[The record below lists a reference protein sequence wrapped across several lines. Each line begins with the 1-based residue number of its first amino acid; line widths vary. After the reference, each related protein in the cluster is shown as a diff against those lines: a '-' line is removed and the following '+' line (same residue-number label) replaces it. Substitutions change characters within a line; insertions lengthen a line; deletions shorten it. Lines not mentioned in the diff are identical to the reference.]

1 MSEEDHSSDNLC
13 DTSPSSPAA
22 VELSELDSAKAL
34 AEKNKNDFL
43 YLRAEFDN
51 YRRNMIKERSDLL
64 KYGSERLLVE
74 ILSILDNFER
84 ALEAKSTLASTDNL
98 SNYIK
103 GIEMTYQEL
112 KAVLTR
118 FGVSEVPALGLPFDP
133 LVHEALSSEETDEV
147 KPGHVFR
154 VFKKPY
160 KLHDRIIRPA
170 QVVVAKEST
179 NN

>member
-1 MSEEDHSSDNLC
+1 MSEEDHSSGNLF
-13 DTSPSSPAA
+13 DENASSAA
-22 VELSELDSAKAL
+22 TAELSELDTAKAQ

-64 KYGSERLLVE
+64 KYGSERFLVE

-84 ALEAKSTLASTDNL
+84 ALEAKSALVLTDNL

-133 LVHEALSSEETDEV
+133 LLHEALSSEETDTV

-179 NN
+179 KN

>member
-1 MSEEDHSSDNLC
+1 MSEEDNNSGNGFHDDGSSTNVD
-13 DTSPSSPAA
+13 
-22 VELSELDSAKAL
+22 LSELDAAKSL

-51 YRRNMIKERSDLL
+51 YRRNMIKERSDLV
-64 KYGSERLLVE
+64 KFGSERLLIE
-74 ILSILDNFER
+74 ILGILDNFER
-84 ALEAKSTLASTDNL
+84 ALEAKASLVLTDNL

-112 KAVLTR
+112 KTVLTK
-118 FGVSEVPALGLPFDP
+118 FGISEVPAQGQPFDP
-133 LVHEALSSEETDEV
+133 LVHEALGSEETDSV
-147 KPGHVFR
+147 SPGHIFR

>member
-1 MSEEDHSSDNLC
+1 MFNDN
-13 DTSPSSPAA
+13 TISVAG
-22 VELSELDSAKAL
+22 VEPSELETAKAL
-34 AEKNKNDFL
+34 VEKNKNDFL

-64 KYGSERLLVE
+64 KFGSERLLVD
-74 ILSILDNFER
+74 ILGILDNFER
-84 ALEAKSTLASTDNL
+84 ALEAKPSAGTTDNL

-133 LVHEALSSEETDEV
+133 LLHEALSSEETDEV

-179 NN
+179 KN